1 MAEVNLNVVE
11 IMKILPHRYPFL
23 LVDRIIELEEG
34 KRAVGLKCVTA
45 NEPHFQGH
53 FGFNPIMPGVL
64 IVEALAQVGAVAV
77 LSMPEYRG
85 KLAVFAGIDKVRF
98 KRMVQPGDVLRLE
111 VTMTKARGPVGM
123 GEAVAT
129 VDGELACRGE
139 LMFAFTDWPGGAG
152 MTGPASEEQP
162 VRVE

>member
-1 MAEVNLNVVE
+1 
-11 IMKILPHRYPFL
+11 
-23 LVDRIIELEEG
+23 
-34 KRAVGLKCVTA
+34 
-45 NEPHFQGH
+45 
-53 FGFNPIMPGVL
+53 MPGVL

-111 VTMTKARGPVGM
+111 VTMTKARGPIGM

-139 LMFAFTDWPGGAG
+139 LMFAFTEWPGGAG
-152 MTGPASEEQP
+152 MRAED
-162 VRVE
+162 